1 MRFLFVFFSVAL
13 MSNANA
19 NANSESGDYYVGF
32 GFVSSTAEITPF
44 DVNALHPSEGANP
57 AQASTINNGATGF
70 RLFAGWKVLRNL
82 ALEVAMIE
90 PGNFSYIGTVALDN
104 GSYDETVSPSII
116 SVSFNAKIPIS
127 THNSLFVKAG
137 VHRTSS
143 VVTYQY
149 TGDTNPNANRS
160 EIMNEGLVVGFGY
173 EYLINQNFGLK
184 LERDE
189 FYRALGQHSWG
200 ASTTNLTVV
209 YYY

>member
-13 MSNANA
+13 MSNA

-57 AQASTINNGATGF
+57 ALASTINNTATGF
-70 RLFAGWKVLRNL
+70 RLFAGWKVLTNL

-90 PGNFSYIGTVALDN
+90 PGDFSYIGTVALDN
-104 GSYDETVSPSII
+104 GSYNEIVSPSII

-127 THNSLFVKAG
+127 IHNSLFVKAG
-137 VHRTSS
+137 VHRTAS
-143 VVTYQY
+143 VVTHQY
-149 TGDTNPNANRS
+149 SGDTNPNANRA

-173 EYLINQNFGLK
+173 EYLINQNFGIK
-184 LERDE
+184 LARDE

-200 ASTTNLTVV
+200 TSTTNLTVV